1 MIFGKMKHLLSILL
15 LAVFFSAYGNEIK
28 LTSLTVEMQDGSQ
41 PLATAEPRFS
51 WQYETEENNVVQTEY
66 RIIVASSEENARK
79 GIGDL
84 WDSKTAVSNQM
95 LYIPYEGKKLKSR
108 DCCWWKVYTTVT
120 YGSNNNRQHLESD
133 IQYFE
138 ISLLSRDD
146 WHAHWIGCDFDDD
159 KLDGHTAIAARYL
172 RKEFTL
178 KENISKARLYISGL
192 GVYKAYINR
201 EEVAPDELLKPTLSD
216 YTRRIYFNAYDVTN
230 MLDTGDNVVRVILE
244 AGRFTTVRHDTNYLE
259 WCGIKHAAH
268 YGLPQLLLQLEVT
281 YQDGTTDTI
290 VSGEGW
296 RITNRGPIRKSNE
309 FDGETYDCRYDLG
322 SWDYPDYYDTKS
334 NDFDDE
340 VFGGRLDFGCYMD
353 PDYHYTNWQPAVVD
367 YDRQNMYREDIYNPR
382 HRVAREYPVVTGS
395 FLPEN
400 YQRPDPMS
408 LLTPQPNPNIKVQEY
423 IKPVAV
429 FKKGDKWIVDMGQN
443 MVGYIQVVPCAIQMG
458 DTITIRYA
466 ETLNPDRTLYIDNL
480 RGAEA
485 IDRFVVGDEKH
496 AYCIGYLPKFTYHG
510 FRYVEIT
517 GLRTKPKLEDYLGF
531 VLYDEMPMTG
541 SFECSNEIMN
551 AVYRNATWGI
561 RGNYRS
567 MPTDC
572 PQRDERMGWTGD
584 RTTGNYGESYIFNNH
599 RLYAKWLQDFE
610 DCQLENGSLSDVVP
624 AYWRNYTDNM
634 TWPGAF
640 ITVADMLYT
649 RFGDIQPVQKHYD
662 AMKRWMLHM
671 KKYYLKDGILVRDT
685 YGDWCV
691 PPESPGLIH
700 TRDTNR
706 MTWPANLSTPY
717 YVYYAGK
724 MAHFADLL
732 GRDDDAD
739 FFRNEITTVTVAYN
753 AKYLD
758 ASTGRYDHN
767 TVTANI
773 LPLAFGM
780 VPDDNESK
788 PTFQINNS
796 TDQQINKSTLKEKV
810 FANIIDKTVN
820 EFDGHVST
828 GVVGIQ
834 QLMRTLTEYGRGDL
848 ALKLAT
854 NDTYPSWGYMVRKG
868 ATTIWE
874 LWNGD
879 TGDPSMNSGN
889 HVMLLGDLIIWY
901 YEYLGGIR
909 ALEPGY
915 CKIQLKPYPIEGL
928 DYVNCS
934 YLSVSGLIE
943 SKWKRIK
950 SNGKNNSSDRFEWDI
965 LIPANTTA
973 EVWLPTS
980 KGYEKQLLGS
990 GRHHLVSKL
999 NKD

>member
-1 MIFGKMKHLLSILL
+1 MTFGKMKHLLSIFLW
-15 LAVFFSAYGNEIK
+15 AVLFSACDHK
-28 LTSLTVEMQDGSQ
+28 VQLTSLTVEMQDGSQ

-51 WQYETEENNVVQTEY
+51 WQYKTEENNVVQTEY
-66 RIIVASSEENARK
+66 RIIVASSEENARN

-84 WDSKTAVSNQM
+84 WDSKTVASNRM
-95 LYIPYEGKKLKSR
+95 LYIPYEGQKLKSR

-120 YGSNNNRQHLESD
+120 YGSKNKRQDLESD
-133 IQYFE
+133 IHQFE

-146 WHAHWIGCDFDDD
+146 WHAHWIGRDYDDD

-172 RKEFTL
+172 RKEFPV
-178 KENISKARLYISGL
+178 KENIRKARLYISGL
-192 GVYKAYINR
+192 GGYYAFINGG
-201 EEVAPDELLKPTLSD
+201 EVSDDEWLKPTLSD
-216 YTRRIYFNAYDVTN
+216 YTRRIYFNAYDVTDLLFEN
-230 MLDTGDNVVRVILE
+230 DTNTIGVILE

-268 YGLPQLLLQLEVT
+268 YGLPQLILQLEVT
-281 YQDGTTDTI
+281 YKDGTTDTI

-296 RITNRGPIRKSNE
+296 RITNRGPIRKANE
-309 FDGETYDCRYDLG
+309 FDGETKDARLDLG
-322 SWDYPDYYDTKS
+322 NWDISGYDDS
-334 NDFDDE
+334 HWE
-340 VFGGRLDFGCYMD
+340 M
-353 PDYHYTNWQPAVVD
+353 AVVD

-382 HRVAREYPVVTGS
+382 HRVSREYPVVTGS
-395 FLPEN
+395 PLPKD

-408 LLTPQPNPNIKVQEY
+408 LLTPQPNPNIKEQKF

-429 FKKGDKWIVDMGQN
+429 FRKGDNWILDMGQN
-443 MVGYIQVVPCAIQMG
+443 MVGVFISYLFDMRPG
-458 DTITIRYA
+458 DTITFRYA
-466 ETLNPDRTLYIDNL
+466 ETLTADSALYTDNL
-480 RGAEA
+480 RSAECT
-485 IDRFVVGDEKH
+485 DRYIAAGKKGFS
-496 AYCIGYLPKFTYHG
+496 YPMFTYHG
-510 FRYVEIT
+510 FRYVEISGLRYEPQAEKFT
-517 GLRTKPKLEDYLGF
+517 GL

-541 SFECSNEIMN
+541 SFECSNEIIN

-584 RTTGNYGESYIFNNH
+584 RTTGCYGESFIFDNH
-599 RLYAKWLQDFE
+599 RLYAKWLQDLE
-610 DCQLENGSLSDVVP
+610 DCQLENGSLSDVAP

-649 RFGDIQPVQKHYD
+649 RFGDLRPIQQHYD
-662 AMKRWMLHM
+662 AMRLWMLHM
-671 KKYYLKDGILVRDT
+671 KKYYLKDGILIRDT

-691 PPESPGLIH
+691 PPESPELIH

-706 MTWPANLSTPY
+706 MTRPANLSTPFY
-717 YVYYAGK
+717 CYLAGK
-724 MAHFADLL
+724 MAYFADLL
-732 GRDDDAD
+732 GRGNDAD
-739 FFRNEITTVTVAYN
+739 FFRNEITTVTAAYN
-753 AKYLD
+753 AKFLD
-758 ASTGRYDHN
+758 VATGRYDHN

-780 VPDDNESK
+780 VPKGLE
-788 PTFQINNS
+788 
-796 TDQQINKSTLKEKV
+796 EKV
-810 FANIIDKTVN
+810 FANIIDKTEN

-854 NDTYPSWGYMVRKG
+854 NDTYPSWGYMVRNG

-874 LWNGD
+874 LWNGN
-879 TGDPSMNSGN
+879 TADPAMNSGN
-889 HVMLLGDLIIWY
+889 HVMLLGDLVIWE

-915 CKIQLKPYPIEGL
+915 SKIQLKPYPIEGL

-934 YLSVSGLIE
+934 YQSVSGLIQ
-943 SKWKRIK
+943 
-950 SNGKNNSSDRFEWDI
+950 SNWHRKGKHFEWDI

-973 EVWLPTS
+973 EVWLPTT
-980 KGYEKQLLGS
+980 KGYKKQILGS
-990 GRHHLVSKL
+990 GKHHLSSRL
-999 NKD
+999 